1 MSDKKKH
8 VIMVVDDNAFVRA
21 LVKRWLGDDAT
32 VIEIENGMGVMQAYA
47 DAIRK
52 PDIVFLDIHM
62 PGRNGKHV
70 MRDLRNAHPEAYV
83 VMISGDSNKVN
94 IFSSM
99 YAGAQAFISKPFTRD
114 TLNRYYRQRCPQSP
128 KEIEAAIPLMAEA

>member
-1 MSDKKKH
+1 MSDKKN
-8 VIMVVDDNAFVRA
+8 VVMVVDDNAFVRA
-21 LVKRWLGDDAT
+21 LMKRWLGDDAI

-47 DAIRK
+47 DADQK
-52 PDIVFLDIHM
+52 PDIIFLDIHM

-70 MRDLRNAHPEAYV
+70 MRDLRQAYPDAYV

-114 TLNRYYRQRCPQSP
+114 TLTRYYRRRCPEMP
-128 KEIEAAIPLMAEA
+128 EKEAAYAEA